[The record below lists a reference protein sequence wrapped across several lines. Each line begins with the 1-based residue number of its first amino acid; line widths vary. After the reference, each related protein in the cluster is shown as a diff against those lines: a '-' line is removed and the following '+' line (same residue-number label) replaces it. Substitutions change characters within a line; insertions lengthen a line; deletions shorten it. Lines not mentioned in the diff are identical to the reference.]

1 MSRINIGR
9 WGLAFICLCGL
20 SGCIRGSSTIE
31 ESLIDESSILIT
43 SGSIKDGIVTV
54 YVDVKADG
62 LKGYDTILPDK
73 GVGFTRIH
81 EMGYTLLYEVYDPQ
95 GKLVDKGLQ
104 DIDQLRS
111 PPSFQ
116 RKALNIS
123 HPQWWSEKNPV
134 CYTLVLRLKIVNR
147 PLGAIA
153 KEFRLLIDS
162 TDTTP

>member
-1 MSRINIGR
+1 MSRINIGK
-9 WGLAFICLCGL
+9 WVIAFICLCGL
-20 SGCIRGSSTIE
+20 YSCVHSSTTID

-43 SGSIKDGIVTV
+43 RGSIEDGILTV

-81 EMGYTLLYEVYDPQ
+81 EMGYTLFYEVYDPQ
-95 GKLVDKGLQ
+95 GKMVDKGLQ
-104 DIDQLRS
+104 DIYQY
-111 PPSFQ
+111 PHPSFK

-123 HPQWWSEKNPV
+123 HPQWWSEENPV

-153 KEFRLLIDS
+153 KEFQLLKDS